1 MATVLRNELIGV
13 KISFGAEQ
21 TKHQKTGANCMSEV
35 QIMNSSVVYDDSG
48 DSGDEEGLSVRNF
61 VCYFT

>member
-13 KISFGAEQ
+13 KMSFGAEQ

-35 QIMNSSVVYDDSG
+35 QNMNSSVVYDDSG
-48 DSGDEEGLSVRNF
+48 R
-61 VCYFT
+61 